1 MDAENLY
8 ESLYSEIDLYDKGSE
23 ISNDDSN
30 ISIRSI
36 SGAAYNGSI
45 SSTYLEYFNG
55 IIDRLPWGTNYLIYR
70 AGQYNY
76 MLVYGDALSESDG
89 RFSASEANYINIYNY
104 NGTEITSGTDSVNVS
119 VGNAMVY
126 SNIEGYSNSLKGVT
140 HAESVTFLFVIAL
153 ILFFN
158 VIKSLFGNR

>member
-8 ESLYSEIDLYDKGSE
+8 ESLYSEIDIYDKESE
-23 ISNDDSN
+23 VSIDDSN
-30 ISIRSI
+30 IGIRAI
-36 SGAAYNGSI
+36 SGSAYNGSI

-55 IIDRLPWGTNYLIYR
+55 IIDRFPWGTKYLIYR

-76 MLVYGDALSESDG
+76 MLVYGDALSESAG
-89 RFSASEANYINIYNY
+89 RFSASNANYVNIYTY
-104 NGTEITSGTDSVNVS
+104 NGTEITRGTDSVNVN

-140 HAESVTFLFVIAL
+140 HAESVTFLFVVAL

-158 VIKSLFGNR
+158 IIKGLFGSR

>member
-104 NGTEITSGTDSVNVS
+104 TDQHDRL
-119 VGNAMVY
+119 
-126 SNIEGYSNSLKGVT
+126 NS
-140 HAESVTFLFVIAL
+140 
-153 ILFFN
+153 
-158 VIKSLFGNR
+158 